1 MDFMQKVSYC
11 EEGNTVS
18 VRPYVTQEVVI
29 HLVKD
34 MYGLDIDIS
43 EEIKELVSYSDRN
56 FLVKGIIFNLSRLLF
71 LLLNDVSEN
80 ITFCQF

>member
-1 MDFMQKVSYC
+1 MQKVSYC

-18 VRPYVTQEVVI
+18 VRPYVTQEVVM

-80 ITFCQF
+80 ITLCQF

>member
-56 FLVKGIIFNLSRLLF
+56 FLVKGIIFNPSRLLF